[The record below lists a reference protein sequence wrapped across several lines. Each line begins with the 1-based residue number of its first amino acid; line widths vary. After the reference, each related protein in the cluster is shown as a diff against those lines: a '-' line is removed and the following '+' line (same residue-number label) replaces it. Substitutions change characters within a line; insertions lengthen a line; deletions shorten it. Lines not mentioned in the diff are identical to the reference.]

1 MSPCFLVISVKIGD
15 PEDKVFIQEWA
26 RAEFTTTSRR
36 WPESGNLERNYFHG
50 NKRWWYRT
58 SESSSWC
65 QAGERTVSSDGQN
78 LQQFWGS
85 DTDES
90 IDKEDHS
97 GSACQIDIIPGLY
110 SVDSRT
116 SSTGTRPVTPEP
128 VGRLTGH
135 QLHLN
140 QEASQEDDLVGE
152 TCPSVTDDATENSDN
167 FQQVSHW
174 ISSFVS
180 IILASLQVYCHM
192 CCTPYVMSIWNY
204 LAPVIR
210 IQTLTSLI
218 ISTSFIKINY
228 WFMHIIPI

>member
-1 MSPCFLVISVKIGD
+1 MSRLETQKTKSSFKNGPERSLPPP
-15 PEDKVFIQEWA
+15 PEDNLSRETWKE
-26 RAEFTTTSRR
+26 TTFMETRDDDT
-36 WPESGNLERNYFHG
+36 EHQNLVVDE
-50 NKRWWYRT
+50 
-58 SESSSWC
+58 
-65 QAGERTVSSDGQN
+65 AGERTVSSDGQN

-97 GSACQIDIIPGLY
+97 GSACQIDTIPGLY

-180 IILASLQVYCHM
+180 IILASLQVYCYM

-218 ISTSFIKINY
+218 ISTSFIKSNY
-228 WFMHIIPI
+228 

>member
-1 MSPCFLVISVKIGD
+1 MSRLEAQKTKSSFKNGPERSLPPP
-15 PEDKVFIQEWA
+15 PEDNLSRETWKE
-26 RAEFTTTSRR
+26 TTFMETRDDDT
-36 WPESGNLERNYFHG
+36 EHQNLVVDE
-50 NKRWWYRT
+50 
-58 SESSSWC
+58 
-65 QAGERTVSSDGQN
+65 AGEGTVSSDGQN
-78 LQQFWGS
+78 LQQFWGG

-97 GSACQIDIIPGLY
+97 GSACQIDTIPSLY

-140 QEASQEDDLVGE
+140 QEASQENDLVGE

-167 FQQVSHW
+167 FQQVSNW
-174 ISSFVS
+174 MSSFVS
-180 IILASLQVYCHM
+180 IILALLQVYCHM
-192 CCTPYVMSIWNY
+192 RCTPYVMSIWNY
-204 LAPVIR
+204 LAPVIS

-218 ISTSFIKINY
+218 ISTSFIKSK
-228 WFMHIIPI
+228 

>member
-1 MSPCFLVISVKIGD
+1 MSRLETQKTKSSFKNGPERSLSPP
-15 PEDKVFIQEWA
+15 PEDNLNRETWKE
-26 RAEFTTTSRR
+26 TTFMETRDDDT
-36 WPESGNLERNYFHG
+36 EHQNLVVDE
-50 NKRWWYRT
+50 
-58 SESSSWC
+58 
-65 QAGERTVSSDGQN
+65 AGERTVSSDGQN

-97 GSACQIDIIPGLY
+97 GSACQIDTIPSLY

-174 ISSFVS
+174 MSSFVS

-218 ISTSFIKINY
+218 ISTSFIKSNY
-228 WFMHIIPI
+228 

>member
-1 MSPCFLVISVKIGD
+1 MSRLETQKTKSSFKNGPERSLPPP
-15 PEDKVFIQEWA
+15 PEDNLSRETWKE
-26 RAEFTTTSRR
+26 TTFMETRDDDT
-36 WPESGNLERNYFHG
+36 EHQNLVVDE
-50 NKRWWYRT
+50 
-58 SESSSWC
+58 
-65 QAGERTVSSDGQN
+65 AGERTVSSDGQN

-97 GSACQIDIIPGLY
+97 GSACQIDTIPGLY

-152 TCPSVTDDATENSDN
+152 TCPSVTDDATENSDD

-218 ISTSFIKINY
+218 ISTSFIKSNY
-228 WFMHIIPI
+228 

>member
-1 MSPCFLVISVKIGD
+1 METRDDDTEHQNLVVD
-15 PEDKVFIQEWA
+15 E
-26 RAEFTTTSRR
+26 
-36 WPESGNLERNYFHG
+36 
-50 NKRWWYRT
+50 
-58 SESSSWC
+58 
-65 QAGERTVSSDGQN
+65 AGEGTVSSDGQN
-78 LQQFWGS
+78 LQQFWGG

-97 GSACQIDIIPGLY
+97 GSACQIDTIPSLY
-110 SVDSRT
+110 LVDSRT

-140 QEASQEDDLVGE
+140 QEASQENDLVGE

-167 FQQVSHW
+167 FQQVSNW
-174 ISSFVS
+174 MSSFVS
-180 IILASLQVYCHM
+180 IILALLQVYCHM
-192 CCTPYVMSIWNY
+192 RCTPYVMSIWNY

-218 ISTSFIKINY
+218 ISTSFIKSK
-228 WFMHIIPI
+228 

>member
-1 MSPCFLVISVKIGD
+1 MSRLETQKTKSSFKNGPERSLPPP
-15 PEDKVFIQEWA
+15 PEDNLSRETWKE
-26 RAEFTTTSRR
+26 TTFMETRDDDT
-36 WPESGNLERNYFHG
+36 EHQNLVVDE
-50 NKRWWYRT
+50 
-58 SESSSWC
+58 
-65 QAGERTVSSDGQN
+65 AGERTVSSDGQN

-97 GSACQIDIIPGLY
+97 GSAYQIDTIPGLY

-140 QEASQEDDLVGE
+140 LEASQEDDLVGE

-180 IILASLQVYCHM
+180 IILASLQVYCYM

-218 ISTSFIKINY
+218 ISTSFIKSNY
-228 WFMHIIPI
+228 

>member
-1 MSPCFLVISVKIGD
+1 MSRLETQKTKSLFKNGPERSLPPP
-15 PEDKVFIQEWA
+15 PEDNLSRETWKE
-26 RAEFTTTSRR
+26 TTFMETRDDDT
-36 WPESGNLERNYFHG
+36 EHQNLVVDE
-50 NKRWWYRT
+50 
-58 SESSSWC
+58 
-65 QAGERTVSSDGQN
+65 AGERTVSSDGQN
-78 LQQFWGS
+78 LQQFWGG

-90 IDKEDHS
+90 IEKEDHS

-116 SSTGTRPVTPEP
+116 SSTGTRPVTPEGASNP

-140 QEASQEDDLVGE
+140 QEASQENDLVGE
-152 TCPSVTDDATENSDN
+152 TCPSVTDDATENSDH

-180 IILASLQVYCHM
+180 IILASLQVHCHM

-218 ISTSFIKINY
+218 ISTSFIKSNY
-228 WFMHIIPI
+228 RFMHIIPI

>member
-1 MSPCFLVISVKIGD
+1 MSRLEAQKTKSSFKNGPERSLPPP
-15 PEDKVFIQEWA
+15 PEDNLSRETWKE
-26 RAEFTTTSRR
+26 TTFMETRDDDT
-36 WPESGNLERNYFHG
+36 EHQNLVVDE
-50 NKRWWYRT
+50 
-58 SESSSWC
+58 
-65 QAGERTVSSDGQN
+65 AGERTVSSDGQN

-90 IDKEDHS
+90 IDKEDRS
-97 GSACQIDIIPGLY
+97 GSACQIDTIPGLY

-140 QEASQEDDLVGE
+140 QEASQENDLVGE

-167 FQQVSHW
+167 FQQVSNW
-174 ISSFVS
+174 MSSFVS
-180 IILASLQVYCHM
+180 IILALLQVYCHM
-192 CCTPYVMSIWNY
+192 RCTPYVMSIWNY
-204 LAPVIR
+204 LAPVIS

-218 ISTSFIKINY
+218 ISTSFIKSK
-228 WFMHIIPI
+228 

>member
-1 MSPCFLVISVKIGD
+1 METQKTKSSFKNGPERSLPPP
-15 PEDKVFIQEWA
+15 PEDDLSRETWKE
-26 RAEFTTTSRR
+26 TTFMETRDDDT
-36 WPESGNLERNYFHG
+36 EHQNLVVDE
-50 NKRWWYRT
+50 
-58 SESSSWC
+58 
-65 QAGERTVSSDGQN
+65 AGERTVSSDGQN

-97 GSACQIDIIPGLY
+97 GSACQIDTIPGLY

-116 SSTGTRPVTPEP
+116 SSTGTRPVTPEGASNP

-135 QLHLN
+135 HLQLN
-140 QEASQEDDLVGE
+140 QEASQENDLVGE
-152 TCPSVTDDATENSDN
+152 TCPSVTDDATENSDD

-210 IQTLTSLI
+210 IQILTSLI
-218 ISTSFIKINY
+218 ISTSFIKSNY
-228 WFMHIIPI
+228 

>member
-1 MSPCFLVISVKIGD
+1 METQKTKSSFKNGPERSLPPP
-15 PEDKVFIQEWA
+15 PEDDLSRETWKE
-26 RAEFTTTSRR
+26 TTFMETRDDDT
-36 WPESGNLERNYFHG
+36 EHQNLVVDE
-50 NKRWWYRT
+50 
-58 SESSSWC
+58 
-65 QAGERTVSSDGQN
+65 AGERTVSSDGQN

-97 GSACQIDIIPGLY
+97 GSACQIDTIPGLY

-218 ISTSFIKINY
+218 ISTSFIKSNY
-228 WFMHIIPI
+228 

>member
-1 MSPCFLVISVKIGD
+1 MSRLETQKTKSSFKNGPERSLPPP
-15 PEDKVFIQEWA
+15 PEDNLSRETWKE
-26 RAEFTTTSRR
+26 TTFMETRDDDT
-36 WPESGNLERNYFHG
+36 EHQNLVVDE
-50 NKRWWYRT
+50 
-58 SESSSWC
+58 
-65 QAGERTVSSDGQN
+65 AGERTVSSDGQN

-97 GSACQIDIIPGLY
+97 GSACQIDTIPSLY

-180 IILASLQVYCHM
+180 IILASLQVYCYM

-218 ISTSFIKINY
+218 ISTSFINSNY
-228 WFMHIIPI
+228 

>member
-1 MSPCFLVISVKIGD
+1 METQKTKSSFKNGPERSLPPP
-15 PEDKVFIQEWA
+15 PEDNLSRETWKE
-26 RAEFTTTSRR
+26 TTFMETRDDDT
-36 WPESGNLERNYFHG
+36 EHQNLVVDE
-50 NKRWWYRT
+50 
-58 SESSSWC
+58 
-65 QAGERTVSSDGQN
+65 AGERTVSSDGQN

-97 GSACQIDIIPGLY
+97 GSACQIDTIPGLY

-174 ISSFVS
+174 MSSFVS

-218 ISTSFIKINY
+218 ISTSFIKSNY
-228 WFMHIIPI
+228 

>member
-1 MSPCFLVISVKIGD
+1 MSRLETQKTKSSFKNGPERSLPPP
-15 PEDKVFIQEWA
+15 PEDNLSRETWKE
-26 RAEFTTTSRR
+26 TTFMETRDDDT
-36 WPESGNLERNYFHG
+36 EHQNLVVDE
-50 NKRWWYRT
+50 
-58 SESSSWC
+58 
-65 QAGERTVSSDGQN
+65 AGERTVSSDGQN

-97 GSACQIDIIPGLY
+97 GSACQIDTIPGLY

-116 SSTGTRPVTPEP
+116 SSTGTRPVTPEGASNP

-135 QLHLN
+135 HLQLN
-140 QEASQEDDLVGE
+140 QEASQENDLVGE

-218 ISTSFIKINY
+218 ISTSFIKSNY
-228 WFMHIIPI
+228 

>member
-1 MSPCFLVISVKIGD
+1 METQKTKSSFKNGPERSLPPP
-15 PEDKVFIQEWA
+15 PEDNLSRETWKE
-26 RAEFTTTSRR
+26 TTFMETRDDDT
-36 WPESGNLERNYFHG
+36 EHQNLVVDE
-50 NKRWWYRT
+50 
-58 SESSSWC
+58 
-65 QAGERTVSSDGQN
+65 AGERTVSSDGQN

-97 GSACQIDIIPGLY
+97 GSACQIDTIPGLY

-180 IILASLQVYCHM
+180 IILASLQVYCYM

-204 LAPVIR
+204 LVPVIR

-218 ISTSFIKINY
+218 ISTSFIKSNY
-228 WFMHIIPI
+228 

>member
-1 MSPCFLVISVKIGD
+1 MSRLETQKTKSSFKNGPERSLPPP
-15 PEDKVFIQEWA
+15 PEDNLSQETWK
-26 RAEFTTTSRR
+26 ETTFMETRDDDT
-36 WPESGNLERNYFHG
+36 EHQNLVVDE
-50 NKRWWYRT
+50 
-58 SESSSWC
+58 
-65 QAGERTVSSDGQN
+65 AGERTVSSDGQN
-78 LQQFWGS
+78 LQQFWSS

-97 GSACQIDIIPGLY
+97 GSACQIDTIPSLY
-110 SVDSRT
+110 SVDART
-116 SSTGTRPVTPEP
+116 SSTGTRPVTPEGASNP
-128 VGRLTGH
+128 VSRLTGH

-140 QEASQEDDLVGE
+140 QEAHQENDLVGE
-152 TCPSVTDDATENSDN
+152 TCPSVTDDATENSDH

-174 ISSFVS
+174 MSSFVS

-218 ISTSFIKINY
+218 ISTSFIKSNY
-228 WFMHIIPI
+228 

>member
-1 MSPCFLVISVKIGD
+1 METQKTKSSFKNGPERSLPPP
-15 PEDKVFIQEWA
+15 PEDNLSRETWKE
-26 RAEFTTTSRR
+26 TTFMETRDDDT
-36 WPESGNLERNYFHG
+36 EHQNLVVDE
-50 NKRWWYRT
+50 
-58 SESSSWC
+58 
-65 QAGERTVSSDGQN
+65 AGERTVSSDGQN

-97 GSACQIDIIPGLY
+97 GSACQIDTIPSLY

-180 IILASLQVYCHM
+180 IILASLQVFLLLHVLYSLCHVNLELSSS
-192 CCTPYVMSIWNY
+192 CNQDPNPY
-204 LAPVIR
+204 
-210 IQTLTSLI
+210 
-218 ISTSFIKINY
+218 FIDYFN
-228 WFMHIIPI
+228 FLHQQ

>member
-1 MSPCFLVISVKIGD
+1 METQKTKSSFKNGPERSLPPP
-15 PEDKVFIQEWA
+15 PEDDL
-26 RAEFTTTSRR
+26 SRETWKENTFMETR
-36 WPESGNLERNYFHG
+36 DDDTEHQNLVVDE
-50 NKRWWYRT
+50 
-58 SESSSWC
+58 
-65 QAGERTVSSDGQN
+65 AGERTVSSDGQN

-97 GSACQIDIIPGLY
+97 GSACQIDTIPGLY

-218 ISTSFIKINY
+218 ISTSFIKSNY
-228 WFMHIIPI
+228 

>member
-1 MSPCFLVISVKIGD
+1 MSRLETQKTKSSFKNGPERSLPPP
-15 PEDKVFIQEWA
+15 PEDNLSRETWKE
-26 RAEFTTTSRR
+26 TTFMETRDDDT
-36 WPESGNLERNYFHG
+36 EHQNLVVDE
-50 NKRWWYRT
+50 
-58 SESSSWC
+58 
-65 QAGERTVSSDGQN
+65 AGERTVSSDGQN

-97 GSACQIDIIPGLY
+97 GSACQIDTIPGLY

-174 ISSFVS
+174 MSSFVS

-218 ISTSFIKINY
+218 ISTSFIKSNY
-228 WFMHIIPI
+228 

>member
-1 MSPCFLVISVKIGD
+1 MSRLETQKTKSSFKNGPERSLPPP
-15 PEDKVFIQEWA
+15 PEDNLSQETWK
-26 RAEFTTTSRR
+26 ETTFMETRDDDT
-36 WPESGNLERNYFHG
+36 EHQNLVVDE
-50 NKRWWYRT
+50 
-58 SESSSWC
+58 
-65 QAGERTVSSDGQN
+65 AGERTVSSDGQN

-97 GSACQIDIIPGLY
+97 GSACQIDTIPGLY

-180 IILASLQVYCHM
+180 IILASLQVYCYM

-218 ISTSFIKINY
+218 ISTSFIKSNY
-228 WFMHIIPI
+228 

>member
-1 MSPCFLVISVKIGD
+1 MSRLEAQKTKSSFKNGPERSLPPP
-15 PEDKVFIQEWA
+15 PEDNLSRETWKE
-26 RAEFTTTSRR
+26 TTFMETRDDDT
-36 WPESGNLERNYFHG
+36 EHQNLVVDE
-50 NKRWWYRT
+50 
-58 SESSSWC
+58 
-65 QAGERTVSSDGQN
+65 AGERTVSSDGQN

-90 IDKEDHS
+90 IDKEDRS
-97 GSACQIDIIPGLY
+97 GSACQIDTIPGLY

-116 SSTGTRPVTPEP
+116 SSTGTRPVTPEGASNP

-140 QEASQEDDLVGE
+140 QEASQENDLVGE
-152 TCPSVTDDATENSDN
+152 TCPSVTDDATENSDH

-174 ISSFVS
+174 MSSFVS

-218 ISTSFIKINY
+218 ISTSFIKSNY
-228 WFMHIIPI
+228 

>member
-1 MSPCFLVISVKIGD
+1 METQKTKSSFKNGPERSLPPP
-15 PEDKVFIQEWA
+15 PEDNLSRETWKE
-26 RAEFTTTSRR
+26 TTFMETRDDDT
-36 WPESGNLERNYFHG
+36 EHQNLVVDE
-50 NKRWWYRT
+50 
-58 SESSSWC
+58 
-65 QAGERTVSSDGQN
+65 AGERTVSSDVQN

-97 GSACQIDIIPGLY
+97 GSACQIDTIPSLY

-180 IILASLQVYCHM
+180 IILASLQVYCYM

-204 LAPVIR
+204 LVPVIR

-218 ISTSFIKINY
+218 ISTSFIKSNY
-228 WFMHIIPI
+228 

>member
-1 MSPCFLVISVKIGD
+1 METQKTKSSFKNGPERSLPPP
-15 PEDKVFIQEWA
+15 PEDNLSRETWKE
-26 RAEFTTTSRR
+26 TTFMETRDDDT
-36 WPESGNLERNYFHG
+36 EHQNLVVDE
-50 NKRWWYRT
+50 
-58 SESSSWC
+58 
-65 QAGERTVSSDGQN
+65 AGERTVSSDGQN

-97 GSACQIDIIPGLY
+97 GSACQIDTIPSLY

-180 IILASLQVYCHM
+180 IILASLQVYCYM

-218 ISTSFIKINY
+218 ISTSFINSNY
-228 WFMHIIPI
+228 

>member
-1 MSPCFLVISVKIGD
+1 MSRLETQKTKSSFKNGPERSLPPP
-15 PEDKVFIQEWA
+15 PEDNLRETWKE
-26 RAEFTTTSRR
+26 TTFMETRDDDT
-36 WPESGNLERNYFHG
+36 EHQNLVVDE
-50 NKRWWYRT
+50 
-58 SESSSWC
+58 
-65 QAGERTVSSDGQN
+65 AGERTVSSDGQN

-97 GSACQIDIIPGLY
+97 GSACQIDTIPSLY

-180 IILASLQVYCHM
+180 IILASLQVYCYM

-218 ISTSFIKINY
+218 ISTSFINSNY
-228 WFMHIIPI
+228 

>member
-1 MSPCFLVISVKIGD
+1 METQKTKSSFKNGPERSLPPP
-15 PEDKVFIQEWA
+15 PEDNLSRETWKE
-26 RAEFTTTSRR
+26 TTFMETRDDDT
-36 WPESGNLERNYFHG
+36 EHQNLVVDE
-50 NKRWWYRT
+50 
-58 SESSSWC
+58 
-65 QAGERTVSSDGQN
+65 AGERTVSSDGQN

-97 GSACQIDIIPGLY
+97 GSACQIDTIPGLY

-180 IILASLQVYCHM
+180 IILASLQVYCYM

-218 ISTSFIKINY
+218 ISTSFIKSNY
-228 WFMHIIPI
+228 

>member
-1 MSPCFLVISVKIGD
+1 METRDDDTEHQNLVVD
-15 PEDKVFIQEWA
+15 E
-26 RAEFTTTSRR
+26 
-36 WPESGNLERNYFHG
+36 
-50 NKRWWYRT
+50 
-58 SESSSWC
+58 
-65 QAGERTVSSDGQN
+65 AGERTVSSDGQN

-97 GSACQIDIIPGLY
+97 GSACQIDTIPGLY

-116 SSTGTRPVTPEP
+116 SSTGTRPVTPEGASNP

-135 QLHLN
+135 HLQLN
-140 QEASQEDDLVGE
+140 QEASQENDLVGE
-152 TCPSVTDDATENSDN
+152 TCPSVTDDATENSDD

-180 IILASLQVYCHM
+180 IILASLQVYCHI

-218 ISTSFIKINY
+218 ISTSFIKSNY
-228 WFMHIIPI
+228 

>member
-1 MSPCFLVISVKIGD
+1 METQKTKSSFKNGPERSLPPP
-15 PEDKVFIQEWA
+15 PEDDL
-26 RAEFTTTSRR
+26 SRETWKENTFMETR
-36 WPESGNLERNYFHG
+36 DDDTEHQNLVVDE
-50 NKRWWYRT
+50 
-58 SESSSWC
+58 
-65 QAGERTVSSDGQN
+65 AGERTVSSDGQN

-97 GSACQIDIIPGLY
+97 GSACQIDTIPGLY

-180 IILASLQVYCHM
+180 IILASLQVYCYM

-204 LAPVIR
+204 LVPVIR

-218 ISTSFIKINY
+218 ISTSFIKSNY
-228 WFMHIIPI
+228 

>member
-1 MSPCFLVISVKIGD
+1 METQKTKSSFKNGPERSLPPP
-15 PEDKVFIQEWA
+15 PEDNLSRETWKE
-26 RAEFTTTSRR
+26 TTFMETRDDDT
-36 WPESGNLERNYFHG
+36 EHQNLVVDE
-50 NKRWWYRT
+50 
-58 SESSSWC
+58 
-65 QAGERTVSSDGQN
+65 AGERTVSSDGQN

-97 GSACQIDIIPGLY
+97 GSACQIDTIPGLY

-152 TCPSVTDDATENSDN
+152 TCLSVTDDATENSDN

-174 ISSFVS
+174 MSSFVS

-218 ISTSFIKINY
+218 ISTSFIKSNY
-228 WFMHIIPI
+228 

>member
-1 MSPCFLVISVKIGD
+1 METQKTKSSFKNGPERSLPPP
-15 PEDKVFIQEWA
+15 PEDDLSRETWKE
-26 RAEFTTTSRR
+26 TTFMETRDDDT
-36 WPESGNLERNYFHG
+36 EHQNLVVDE
-50 NKRWWYRT
+50 
-58 SESSSWC
+58 
-65 QAGERTVSSDGQN
+65 AGERTVSSDGQN

-97 GSACQIDIIPGLY
+97 GSACQIDTIPGLY

-180 IILASLQVYCHM
+180 IIFASLQVYCYM

-218 ISTSFIKINY
+218 ISTSFIKSNY
-228 WFMHIIPI
+228 

>member
-1 MSPCFLVISVKIGD
+1 MSRLETQKTKSSFKNGPERSLPPP
-15 PEDKVFIQEWA
+15 PEDNLSRETWKE
-26 RAEFTTTSRR
+26 TTFMETRDDDT
-36 WPESGNLERNYFHG
+36 EHQNLVVDE
-50 NKRWWYRT
+50 
-58 SESSSWC
+58 
-65 QAGERTVSSDGQN
+65 AGERTVSSDGQN

-97 GSACQIDIIPGLY
+97 GSACQIDTIPGLY

-218 ISTSFIKINY
+218 ISTSFIKSNY
-228 WFMHIIPI
+228 

>member
-1 MSPCFLVISVKIGD
+1 METQKTKSSFKNGPERSLPPP
-15 PEDKVFIQEWA
+15 PEDDLSRETWKE
-26 RAEFTTTSRR
+26 TTFMETRDDDT
-36 WPESGNLERNYFHG
+36 EHQNLVVDE
-50 NKRWWYRT
+50 
-58 SESSSWC
+58 
-65 QAGERTVSSDGQN
+65 AGERTVSSDGQN

-97 GSACQIDIIPGLY
+97 GSACQIDTIPGLY

-152 TCPSVTDDATENSDN
+152 TCPSVTDDATENSDD

-218 ISTSFIKINY
+218 ISTSFIKSNY
-228 WFMHIIPI
+228 

>member
-1 MSPCFLVISVKIGD
+1 METQKTKSSFKNGPERSLPPP
-15 PEDKVFIQEWA
+15 PEDNLSQETWK
-26 RAEFTTTSRR
+26 ETTFMETRDDDT
-36 WPESGNLERNYFHG
+36 EHQNLVVDE
-50 NKRWWYRT
+50 
-58 SESSSWC
+58 
-65 QAGERTVSSDGQN
+65 AGERTVSSDGQN

-97 GSACQIDIIPGLY
+97 GSACQIDTIPGLY

-116 SSTGTRPVTPEP
+116 SSTGTRPVTPEGASNP

-135 QLHLN
+135 HLQLN
-140 QEASQEDDLVGE
+140 QEASQENDLVGE
-152 TCPSVTDDATENSDN
+152 TCPSVTDDATENSDD

-218 ISTSFIKINY
+218 ISTSFIKSNY
-228 WFMHIIPI
+228 

>member
-1 MSPCFLVISVKIGD
+1 METQKTKSSFKNGPEWSLPPP
-15 PEDKVFIQEWA
+15 PEDNLSRETWKE
-26 RAEFTTTSRR
+26 TTFMETRDDDT
-36 WPESGNLERNYFHG
+36 EHQNLVVDE
-50 NKRWWYRT
+50 
-58 SESSSWC
+58 
-65 QAGERTVSSDGQN
+65 AGERTVSSDGQN
-78 LQQFWGS
+78 FQQFWGS

-97 GSACQIDIIPGLY
+97 GSACQIDTIPGLY

-180 IILASLQVYCHM
+180 IILASLQVYCYM

-218 ISTSFIKINY
+218 ISTSFIKSNY
-228 WFMHIIPI
+228 

>member
-1 MSPCFLVISVKIGD
+1 MSRLETQKTKSSFKNGPERSLPPP
-15 PEDKVFIQEWA
+15 PEDNLSRETWKE
-26 RAEFTTTSRR
+26 TTFMETRDDDT
-36 WPESGNLERNYFHG
+36 EHQNLVVDE
-50 NKRWWYRT
+50 
-58 SESSSWC
+58 
-65 QAGERTVSSDGQN
+65 AGERTVSSDGQN

-97 GSACQIDIIPGLY
+97 GSACQIDTIPGLY

-140 QEASQEDDLVGE
+140 LEASQEDDLVGE

-180 IILASLQVYCHM
+180 IILASLQVYCYM

-218 ISTSFIKINY
+218 ISTSFIKSNY
-228 WFMHIIPI
+228 

>member
-1 MSPCFLVISVKIGD
+1 MSRLETQKTKSSFKNGPERSLPPP
-15 PEDKVFIQEWA
+15 PEDNLSRETWKE
-26 RAEFTTTSRR
+26 TTFMETRDDDT
-36 WPESGNLERNYFHG
+36 EHQNLVVDE
-50 NKRWWYRT
+50 
-58 SESSSWC
+58 
-65 QAGERTVSSDGQN
+65 AGERTVSSDGQN

-97 GSACQIDIIPGLY
+97 GSACQIDTIPGLY

-135 QLHLN
+135 QLDLN

-180 IILASLQVYCHM
+180 IILASLQVYCYM

-218 ISTSFIKINY
+218 ISTSFIKSNY
-228 WFMHIIPI
+228 